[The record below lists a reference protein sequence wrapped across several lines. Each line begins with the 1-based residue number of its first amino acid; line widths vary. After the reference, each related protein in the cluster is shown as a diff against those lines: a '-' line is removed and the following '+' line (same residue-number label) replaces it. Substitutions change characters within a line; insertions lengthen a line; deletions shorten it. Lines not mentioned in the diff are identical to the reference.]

1 MLGSPPPTSP
11 SPVRELPATPEALR
25 HSALSQKSARTRRA
39 YRLDVQHLMRTQQR
53 SDIPEEQ
60 IWLDKHHRY
69 RRPVAPRLCAVCVGH
84 RCDRPRPVPGVD
96 APCPGTKSS
105 NPSSSS
111 AESATNLVAA
121 GGVVRG
127 WDPEF
132 ESTLLQ
138 RRVHC
143 EPDFSHARSR
153 LKDETNYRCSLVR
166 EAGPPRTKEFD
177 FGPLPARSLAAANV
191 DRCLNPGQSRYP
203 AGASCAPNAGRTVR
217 T

>member
-1 MLGSPPPTSP
+1 MLGNPPPTSP

-105 NPSSSS
+105 KSI
-111 AESATNLVAA
+111 
-121 GGVVRG
+121 
-127 WDPEF
+127 F
-132 ESTLLQ
+132 LQ
-138 RRVHC
+138 RGVGNEPCGCRGCRTRVG
-143 EPDFSHARSR
+143 PR
-153 LKDETNYRCSLVR
+153 VR
-166 EAGPPRTKEFD
+166 IHFA
-177 FGPLPARSLAAANV
+177 
-191 DRCLNPGQSRYP
+191 P
-203 AGASCAPNAGRTVR
+203 AGRHANSQSL
-217 T
+217 